1 VRCLPPLTLTAVQS
15 FQIGEELED
24 MDLDMEEMDGDDSD
38 EESESRPNKKA
49 RK

>member
-1 VRCLPPLTLTAVQS
+1 LTAVQS